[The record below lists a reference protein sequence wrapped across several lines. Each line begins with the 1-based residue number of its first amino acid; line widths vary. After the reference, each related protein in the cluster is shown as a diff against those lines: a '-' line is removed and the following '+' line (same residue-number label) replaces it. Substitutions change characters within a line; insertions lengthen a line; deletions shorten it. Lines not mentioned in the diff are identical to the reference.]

1 MPCGFDSRRPHHSDQ
16 PSIVAPLQTGDESSL
31 ASKVCQ
37 LRRGASHKPTVSG
50 DVSEPLRSW
59 CTVKRKENNPVP

>member
-1 MPCGFDSRRPHHSDQ
+1 
-16 PSIVAPLQTGDESSL
+16 L